1 VAAGQG
7 GGSQSVQD
15 AIHVAT
21 NVLTLR
27 VNVNPDIGLLEVQ
40 DMLKSEALAPLEALS
55 KNASRWSAISK
66 DALPAIL
73 ILIMLEKSPK
83 FCNRPQ

>member
-1 VAAGQG
+1 
-7 GGSQSVQD
+7 
-15 AIHVAT
+15 
-21 NVLTLR
+21 
-27 VNVNPDIGLLEVQ
+27 VNADIGLLEAQ

-66 DALPAIL
+66 DDALPAIL
-73 ILIMLEKSPK
+73 TFTMLKKSPK